1 MVVQK
6 EDKCAENLLHLGCE
20 SNCFFSL
27 NMQKSISHSTEFFNN
42 CGLNMH
48 YSKWGH
54 GKHVLIV
61 FHGFGRSYAD
71 FIPFTAELESIFTI
85 YGFDL
90 FFHGES
96 NIGDREPDSKPLEPS
111 ELVDYFDA
119 FLKSIHATEVWL
131 MGYSLGGR
139 IALELAELMAEKVR
153 GLYLFAPD
161 GLATN
166 FWYAA
171 SSFTSPGRAAFRFL
185 IRHNRFF
192 YKMLN
197 AVHAVGIVSDSRK
210 TFVLSQIKT
219 TAEQWKVYKV
229 WTFLR
234 NIKPDFK
241 KLGKILNENAIS
253 VDLFLGKYDT
263 IIPPKMVKTFQKNFP
278 ELKCHVIESGHAILK
293 PRIMQE
299 LLEKGM
305 LELPK

>member
-6 EDKCAENLLHLGCE
+6 QDKCAGNLLHLGCE
-20 SNCFFSL
+20 SNCFFPL
-27 NMQKSISHSTEFFNN
+27 NMPKAISHSPEFFNN
-42 CGLNMH
+42 RELTMH

-54 GKHVLIV
+54 GEHVLIA
-61 FHGFGRSYAD
+61 FHGFGRSYTD
-71 FIPFTAELESIFTI
+71 FIPFTTELESVFTI

-90 FFHGES
+90 FFHGDS
-96 NIGDREPDSKPLEPS
+96 NIGDRKPDKEPLEPS
-111 ELVDYFDA
+111 ELGDYFDA
-119 FLKSIHATEVWL
+119 FLKSIEASEVWL

-139 IALELAELMAEKVR
+139 IVLKLAELLPEKVR

-161 GLATN
+161 GLVIN

-185 IRHNRFF
+185 IHHNGFF

-197 AVHAVGIVSDSRK
+197 AFHSAGVVSDSRK
-210 TFVLSQIKT
+210 TFVLSQIRT
-219 TAEQWKVYKV
+219 EEEQWKVYKV

-234 NIKPDFK
+234 NIEPDFK
-241 KLGKILNENAIS
+241 KLGKVLESHDIT

-263 IIPPKMVKTFQKNFP
+263 IIPPKTVKTFQKNFP
-278 ELKCHVIESGHAILK
+278 GLKCHIIESGHAILK
-293 PRIMQE
+293 PRNMHD
-299 LLEKGM
+299 LLERGM